1 MRMGRLSQAA
11 VPDLSRMFV
20 DLCRRER
27 TATLRMDIT
36 AHHALSDRLIDVSKE
51 IKRRGEDGRQ
61 AILTLL
67 DHDEENVR
75 LWAASYVLELDPDLA
90 PDAAVSLLEHLVI
103 WGEQEAN
110 RELRQDVISLGLRAE
125 SMLYTWREKHEL
137 LTPEETLWL
146 KPMSRSR

>member
-36 AHHALSDRLIDVSKE
+36 AHHALSDRLIDVSQE

-67 DHDEENVR
+67 GHDEENVR

-90 PDAAVSLLEHLVI
+90 PDAAVSLLERLVT

-110 RELRQDVISLGLRAE
+110 GELQQDVISIGLRAE

-137 LTPEETLWL
+137 LTPEEILWL
-146 KPMSRSR
+146 EPMSRSR